1 MYRDRAYDRKRVK
14 VSCTGKKLVDMSLRT
29 LHKIGILSVGYEHFA
44 FNGGE
49 VHFYI

>member
-29 LHKIGILSVGYEHFA
+29 LHKIGILSVGYA